1 MPAEIYGEH
10 YRFMP
15 KAEMLSF
22 EEIARLVRIM
32 AGFGVEK
39 IRLTGGEPLV
49 RQQLEKLVEQIAVI
63 DGIKDIAITT
73 NGVLLPQKVQAL
85 KDAGLK
91 RVTIS
96 LDSLDNDVFRR
107 MNGERADVQQVLDG
121 IAAAQAAGFA
131 PIKINSVAQRGV
143 NDHTIVDLARYCR
156 DNGLILR
163 FIEYMDVGTLN
174 GWKLD
179 QVVPAREIIERIGAK
194 FPLEPV
200 EPNYRGEVASRYR
213 YANGGG
219 EIGVIASV
227 TQPFCGTCTRLR
239 LTPEGSIYTCLFAV
253 KGTDLR
259 DLLRGDAPDEAIA
272 DRIRGVWQARGD
284 RYSEIRSSLT
294 DLERPKVEMYHIG
307 G

>member
-49 RQQLEKLVEQIAVI
+49 RQQLEKLVEQIAAI
-63 DGIKDIAITT
+63 DGIDDIAITT
-73 NGVLLPQKVQAL
+73 NGVLLPQKIQAL

-121 IAAAQAAGFA
+121 IAAAQQAGFA

-143 NDHTIVDLARYCR
+143 NDHTLVDLARYCR

-179 QVVPAREIIERIGAK
+179 QVVPAREIIERIGAEI
-194 FPLEPV
+194 PLEPI

-213 YANGGG
+213 YADGSG

-239 LTPEGSIYTCLFAV
+239 LTPEGNIYTCLFAV
-253 KGTDLR
+253 QGTELR
-259 DLLRGDAPDEAIA
+259 DLLRSGAPDEAIA
-272 DRIRGVWQARGD
+272 DRIRGVWQARAD

>member
-15 KAEMLSF
+15 KADMLSF

-49 RQQLEKLVEQIAVI
+49 RQQLEKLVEQIAAI
-63 DGIKDIAITT
+63 DGIDDIAITT

-85 KDAGLK
+85 KDAGLR

-96 LDSLDNDVFRR
+96 LDSLDDAVFRQ

-121 IAAAQAAGFA
+121 IAAARQAGFE
-131 PIKINSVAQRGV
+131 PIKINCVAQRGV

-179 QVVPAREIIERIGAK
+179 QVVPAREIVERIGAEI
-194 FPLEPV
+194 PLEPV

-213 YANGGG
+213 YKDGSG
-219 EIGVIASV
+219 EVGVIASV

-239 LTPEGSIYTCLFAV
+239 LTPEGNIYTCLFAV

-259 DLLRGDAPDEAIA
+259 ELLRSGAPDEAIA
-272 DRIRGVWQARGD
+272 DRIRSVWQARTD
-284 RYSEIRSSLT
+284 RYSEIRFSLT
-294 DLERPKVEMYHIG
+294 GLDRPKVEMYHIG